1 MQRALASQHRVAR
14 RELMTQDFVPGVWT
28 SVWQPA
34 RINRIWTRCTTCA
47 ALEDVSDDHRVCTQ
61 CGATLPER
69 PPFW

>member
-1 MQRALASQHRVAR
+1 
-14 RELMTQDFVPGVWT
+14 MTQDFVPGVWT